1 MAGHIRTA
9 SRNSEHWQS
18 FQKQQS
24 FKFVDQG
31 MPIDSAEL
39 RAKESNMCSVKS
51 LFCCLSVLVGKPTK
65 SGTVKDSKK
74 VRRSQIIR
82 NFDNDDDS
90 FGYNFDDQMSPRVL
104 TRLAAPGHNF
114 D

>member
-1 MAGHIRTA
+1 
-9 SRNSEHWQS
+9 
-18 FQKQQS
+18 
-24 FKFVDQG
+24 
-31 MPIDSAEL
+31 
-39 RAKESNMCSVKS
+39 
-51 LFCCLSVLVGKPTK
+51 VGKPTK
-65 SGTVKDSKK
+65 SGSVKDSKK